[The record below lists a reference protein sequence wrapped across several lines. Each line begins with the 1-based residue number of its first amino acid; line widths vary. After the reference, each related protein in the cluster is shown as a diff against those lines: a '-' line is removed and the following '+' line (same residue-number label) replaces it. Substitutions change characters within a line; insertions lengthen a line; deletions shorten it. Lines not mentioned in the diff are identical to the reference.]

1 MTLAVET
8 NEGEEACSSSRQT
21 ELLGSRVSRVRRA
34 CPAARGPG
42 RATRS
47 ARSEG
52 DTGSAGP
59 QGPAGG
65 VSGYE
70 IVGSDGRSVAPFGI
84 SPGFARCP
92 AGEPAP
98 DRYRPHPPGQI
109 PGRTPRSGVSQ
120 VLSHERARSAPAWPW
135 PQTEPPALSQS
146 GLAFAGLAPLRL
158 PVRLGGGRCQ
168 CVRAAGVECATVI
181 TCDYTFSSRTS

>member
-1 MTLAVET
+1 MQLFATDGAV
-8 NEGEEACSSSRQT
+8 GEQGQQGAQG
-21 ELLGSRVSRVRRA
+21 LPGSQG
-34 CPAARGPG
+34 PAGPQG
-42 RATRS
+42 PPGAK
-47 ARSEG
+47 G
-52 DTGSAGP
+52 DNGSAGP

-70 IVGSDGRSVAPFGI
+70 IVRSDGRSLAPFGI
-84 SPGFARCP
+84 SSGFARCP

-168 CVRAAGVECATVI
+168 CVRAAGVECATVS